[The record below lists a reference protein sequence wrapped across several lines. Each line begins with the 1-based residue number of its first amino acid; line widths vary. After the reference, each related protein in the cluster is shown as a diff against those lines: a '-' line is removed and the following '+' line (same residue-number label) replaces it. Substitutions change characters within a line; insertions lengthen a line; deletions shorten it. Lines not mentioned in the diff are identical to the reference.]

1 MDEFKVA
8 WQYGSVPVAGINNMI
23 QQAALQPHSEVDP
36 YRKCHVPKPQL
47 RNGYRH
53 SIGPWTS
60 TITVKYVRKKHT
72 QRLALI
78 FGTESTNTKLKSA
91 VTFSDKMSRK
101 IAKMQTHIHTH
112 TPLNSVKGHLV
123 LAVKCYSKESKWQEQ
138 EHNQTWPLTRTITS
152 MDRNYFDT
160 E

>member
-1 MDEFKVA
+1 MSLKLLDSMGVSLLLASITWYSRLPF
-8 WQYGSVPVAGINNMI
+8 SHI
-23 QQAALQPHSEVDP
+23 QKWTLIGNAMFLNHNS
-36 YRKCHVPKPQL
+36 
-47 RNGYRH
+47 GYRH

-60 TITVKYVRKKHT
+60 TIIVKYVRKKHT

-138 EHNQTWPLTRTITS
+138 EHNQAWPLTRTITS